1 MQDKVEGLQERLDAY
16 IAGDKT
22 VVESLDTPDGGVKTK
37 RCKSLIHAVRLNR
50 LKVLFTYSVC
60 TNDRQTNI
68 M

>member
-37 RCKSLIHAVRLNR
+37 RCKSLIHAVRLN
-50 LKVLFTYSVC
+50 
-60 TNDRQTNI
+60 
-68 M
+68 